1 MPEVEVTP
9 TDVWTRVVDMLIKV
23 VALLMIAYHVFTT
36 IHPVFNDLVHQNI
49 HLGFALVILFL
60 CGMKSTLR
68 RDRIIYFIGLAL
80 SLGCVL
86 YMHFNFE
93 RLDMWSGSPELRD
106 FPVGLLLPVIV
117 LAISW
122 VHWGAIFTC
131 LAGISVAYA
140 LFGHHLPGA
149 LGHSE
154 LEPSYV
160 MSMMG
165 VGYRGIYGVLLNASA
180 ILIMPFIIFGSAFE
194 SVGINRVFI
203 EVGNWIGA
211 RVRGGSAQIAIISS
225 TFVSM
230 CTGAAMANVALT
242 GSYTIPLMKQNGYK
256 PEQAGAIE
264 AVAST
269 GGQITPPVM
278 GVSIFIMANFLGI
291 GYQVLMVKAIPSAL
305 IYMVLCI
312 AGVMIIARRENL
324 AKIVTQT
331 DYAVVFKGIWVFLI
345 PMFVLVSLLINRFS
359 PAFSAYTTLVV
370 LLVIGSLLKETR
382 PTVGALLD
390 GLVKGV
396 QIVASL
402 AIVCAAVGIF
412 VRMLILTGAGIK
424 LAGLIEVLSG
434 GNLLLALF
442 MTMVLSIIM
451 GCALPTVPAYA
462 IVALVVAPALVN
474 MGVDLVMAHF
484 FVFYYAVL
492 AVITPPV
499 APGSIVA
506 SKIAGA
512 SFMKTSWEATKLAAP
527 FFLVPYF
534 IIFNPVLVLEPQ
546 KDFVG
551 IIMAF
556 VSMFIACGSLMF
568 ALQKWYLINVT
579 RVESVLLFLS
589 AALATMHSIDQS
601 RFTIIT
607 AVLIFGGVTLTQIN
621 KVRLKKQLGL
631 SVSCSDP
638 QPATREE

>member
-1 MPEVEVTP
+1 MLEPEVKEA
-9 TDVWTRVVDMLIKV
+9 DGWTKSVDLIIKI
-23 VALLMIAYHVFTT
+23 VALAMIAYHAITT
-36 IHPVFNDLVHQNI
+36 WHPLFNDLVHQNI
-49 HLGFALVILFL
+49 HLGFALAVLFL
-60 CGMKSTLR
+60 FGMKSDRPRL
-68 RDRIIYFIGLAL
+68 RIIYLIGLLL
-80 SLGCVL
+80 SIGCAL

-93 RLDMWSGSPELRD
+93 RLDMWSGSPEPQD
-106 FPVGLLLPVIV
+106 FPVGILLPVIV
-117 LAISW
+117 LVISW
-122 VHWGAIFTC
+122 VQWGAIFTC
-131 LAGISVAYA
+131 LALITVIYA
-140 LFGHHLPGA
+140 LFGHHLPGV

-154 LEPSYV
+154 LAPSYV

-211 RVRGGSAQIAIISS
+211 RLRGGAAQIAVISS
-225 TFVSM
+225 TFVAM

-305 IYMVLCI
+305 IYMVLCSVGALLI
-312 AGVMIIARRENL
+312 AKRENL
-324 AKIVTQT
+324 AKIVTKT
-331 DYAVVFKGIWVFLI
+331 DFTVVAKGIWVFII
-345 PMFVLVSLLINRFS
+345 PMVVLVTLLINRFS
-359 PAFSAYTTLVV
+359 PAYAAYTTLGV
-370 LLVIGSLLKETR
+370 LLLIGFSMKETR
-382 PTVGALLD
+382 PTWGKLID
-390 GLVKGV
+390 GLANGVK
-396 QIVASL
+396 IVASL

-424 LAGLIEVLSG
+424 LAGMIEVISG
-434 GNLLLALF
+434 GNLLIALF
-442 MTMVLSIIM
+442 LTMILSIIM

-474 MGVDLVMAHF
+474 MGVDRLMAHF

-506 SKIAGA
+506 SKLAEAG
-512 SFMKTSWEATKLAAP
+512 FMKTAWEGTKLAAP

-534 IIFNPVLVLEPQ
+534 IIYNPVLILEPQ
-546 KDFVG
+546 KGLAG
-551 IIMAF
+551 IALAIAGMI
-556 VSMFIACGSLMF
+556 IACGSLMV
-568 ALQKWYLINVT
+568 ALQKWFLIKT
-579 RVESVLLFLS
+579 SIAERLLLFLS
-589 AALATMHSIDQS
+589 AILATIYSIEQNYLL
-601 RFTIIT
+601 I
-607 AVLIFGGVTLTQIN
+607 AVAAVIVGGVFLLQLQ
-621 KVRLKKQLGL
+621 KVRLSRL
-631 SVSCSDP
+631 
-638 QPATREE
+638 